1 MLKRFFYAVMV
12 ASALVAVGCD
22 KTEGGSEEEQTGG
35 EVTQAD
41 FVGNWGWD
49 EKATFKF
56 KDNGSYEEVGYDG
69 ETTSGSWSYKND
81 KLTLTPRGGNAQEC
95 GVVLTG
101 GKAWMVLIDE
111 GGEGEQKYRSFE
123 SFRKIGATVQS
134 GKLTDG
140 RWDAPHGGGYKPA
153 AYTKDASYG
162 ICMLVKGN
170 KVDLYV
176 IAWGLHIQGTFTI
189 TDGKMHIETDNDH
202 IWEGLYIDHNTG
214 SFGWNAWGAPDES
227 FEETWDKSYG
237 TMNAETF
244 ELQSPYTYYSISQ
257 EFAMAKKPD
266 ENDPEYKADPFA
278 FKFRMYEW
286 AENQLRIAQ
295 ELCDFDICVA
305 ENGQEAYA
313 NTVGMSPW
321 FYKR

>member
-1 MLKRFFYAVMV
+1 MV

-49 EKATFKF
+49 EKAMFKF

-69 ETTSGSWSYKND
+69 GTISGSWSYKND
-81 KLTLTPRGGNAQEC
+81 KLTLTPRGGDAREC

-162 ICMLVKGN
+162 TCMVVKGN

-176 IAWGLHIQGTFTI
+176 IAWGLHVQGTFTI

-202 IWEGLYIDHNTG
+202 IWKAAYYEVEDGYG
-214 SFGWNAWGAPDES
+214 SIGWNAGSPAAEE
-227 FEETWDKSYG
+227 FEKDWDDSYAS
-237 TMNAETF
+237 MNAETF
-244 ELQSPYTYYSISQ
+244 ELQKGYTWYTIKQ
-257 EFAMAKKPD
+257 LLALG
-266 ENDPEYKADPFA
+266 ENPAEHKAEYDADPIL
-278 FKFRMYEW
+278 FKWMVWEW
-286 AENQLRIAQ
+286 ADNERSIAQ